1 MNPSTAS
8 DEKGNQIM
16 TTEVEIIAVGG
27 YNEVGRNMTAV
38 RVGKEIIIFD
48 MGLYLDPI
56 SGNNNVNMENMHSL
70 DLIQMGAIPDDT
82 AMNSIEGTVKA
93 IVCTHGHLDH
103 IGAIQKL
110 AHRYNCP
117 IIATPY
123 TCELIKQQIEGER
136 KFSVTNK
143 IIPLKAGGKFT
154 ISQYIT
160 LEFVRIQHSIIDSI
174 IAVLHTPAGCIVY
187 ANDFKFD
194 MTPVI
199 GEPPDLARLRAIG
212 KEGVKALIVESLN
225 LDERGYSPSEQVA
238 RLRVRE
244 AITFCEDDKNAIIVS
259 TFASQI
265 ARIKTITECA
275 REIDRIP
282 VLLGRSMERYNST
295 AEIMK
300 LVAFPHGTSIY
311 GNRKTT
317 DRLLRRV
324 TKEGKDKFVLIATGH
339 QGEPGSMLSRMALG
353 ETPLK
358 IEKGDRVMFS
368 ANIIPNPINYAQRAE
383 IDRLLLRQGAR
394 LFDGLHVTGHAYYQ
408 EHYDLLS
415 MLNPEHIIPSHGPF
429 NMKGGYVT
437 LASEFG
443 YTLNRDVHILQNG
456 DRLVL
461 PK

>member
-1 MNPSTAS
+1 M
-8 DEKGNQIM
+8 D
-16 TTEVEIIAVGG
+16 VEIIAVGG

-38 RVGKEIIIFD
+38 RVGKEIVIFD
-48 MGLYLDPI
+48 IGLYLDPV
-56 SGNNNVNMENMHSL
+56 SGNNSVDMENMHSL
-70 DLIQMGAIPDDT
+70 DLIQIGAIPDDT
-82 AMNSIEGTVKA
+82 VMNAVEGTVRA

-110 AHRYNCP
+110 AHRYSCP

-123 TCELIKQQIEGER
+123 TIELIKQQIEGER
-136 KFSVTNK
+136 KFEVTNK
-143 IIPLKAGGKFT
+143 TFALKAGGKYT
-154 ISQYIT
+154 ISTNLT
-160 LEFVRIQHSIIDSI
+160 LEFIRVQHSIIDSVM
-174 IAVLHTPAGCIVY
+174 AVLHTPVGCIVY

-194 MTPVI
+194 MTPVL
-199 GEPPDLARLRAIG
+199 GEAPDLARIRAIG
-212 KEGVKALIVESLN
+212 KEGVKCLIVESLN
-225 LDERGYSPSEQVA
+225 LDDRGYAPSEQVA
-238 RLRVRE
+238 RFRVRD
-244 AITFCEDDKNAIIVS
+244 ALMRAEDDKHAIIVS
-259 TFASQI
+259 TFASQV

-282 VLLGRSMERYNST
+282 ILLGRSMERYNGL
-295 AEIMK
+295 AEVMK
-300 LVAFPHGTSIY
+300 QVAFPQGTSIY

-317 DRLLRRV
+317 DRMLRRV
-324 TKEGKDKFVLIATGH
+324 AKEGPEKFLLVVTGH

-358 IEKGDRVMFS
+358 IEKGDRVLFS

-383 IDRLLLRQGAR
+383 VDRLLLRQGAR
-394 LFDGLHVTGHAYYQ
+394 LFDGLHVTGHAFYQ

-415 MLNPEHIIPSHGPF
+415 MLNPEHIVPSHGPF
-429 NMKGGYVT
+429 NMKGGYVE

-443 YTLNRDVHILQNG
+443 YVLNRDVHIMQNG

>member
-1 MNPSTAS
+1 MV
-8 DEKGNQIM
+8 DV
-16 TTEVEIIAVGG
+16 EVIAVGG

-38 RVGKEIIIFD
+38 RVGKEIVIFD
-48 MGLYLDPI
+48 IGLYLDPI
-56 SGNNNVNMENMHSL
+56 SGNNSVDMENMHSL

-82 AMNSIEGTVKA
+82 IMNSIEGTVKA

-123 TCELIKQQIEGER
+123 TVELIKQQIETER
-136 KFSVTNK
+136 KFTVTNK
-143 IIPLKAGGKFT
+143 TFALKAGGKYT
-154 ISQYIT
+154 ISTNLT
-160 LEFVRIQHSIIDSI
+160 LEFIRVQHSIIDSVM
-174 IAVLHTPAGCIVY
+174 AVLHTPVGCVVY

-199 GEPPDLARLRAIG
+199 GDAPDLARMRAIG
-212 KEGVKALIVESLN
+212 KEGVKCLIVESLN
-225 LDERGYSPSEQVA
+225 LADRGYAPSEQVA
-238 RLRVRE
+238 RLRVRD
-244 AITFCEDDKNAIIVS
+244 AIMRAEDDKHAIIVS
-259 TFASQI
+259 TFASHV
-265 ARIKTITECA
+265 ARIKTVTECA

-282 VLLGRSMERYNST
+282 VLLGRSMERYNGL
-295 AEIMK
+295 AEVMK
-300 LVAFPHGTSIY
+300 QVAFPQGTSIY

-317 DRLLRRV
+317 DRMLRRV
-324 TKEGKDKFVLIATGH
+324 AKEGPEKFLLIVTGH

-353 ETPLK
+353 ETPLR
-358 IEKGDRVMFS
+358 IEKGDRVLFS
-368 ANIIPNPINYAQRAE
+368 ANIIPNPINFAQRAE
-383 IDRLLLRQGAR
+383 VDRLLLKQGAR
-394 LFDGLHVTGHAYYQ
+394 LYDGLHVTGHAYYQ
-408 EHYDLLS
+408 EHYDLIS

-429 NMKGGYVT
+429 SMKGGYVT

-456 DRLVL
+456 DRFVL

>member
-1 MNPSTAS
+1 M
-8 DEKGNQIM
+8 D
-16 TTEVEIIAVGG
+16 VEIIAVGG

-38 RVGKEIIIFD
+38 RVGKEIVIFD
-48 MGLYLDPI
+48 IGLYLDPV
-56 SGNNNVNMENMHSL
+56 SGNNSVDMENMHSL
-70 DLIQMGAIPDDT
+70 DLIQIGAIPDDT
-82 AMNSIEGTVKA
+82 VMNAVEGTVRA

-110 AHRYNCP
+110 AHRYSCP

-123 TCELIKQQIEGER
+123 TIELIKQQIEGER
-136 KFSVTNK
+136 KFEVTNK
-143 IIPLKAGGKFT
+143 TFALKAGGKYT
-154 ISQYIT
+154 ISTNLT
-160 LEFVRIQHSIIDSI
+160 LEFIRVQHSIIDSVM
-174 IAVLHTPAGCIVY
+174 AVLHTPVGCIVY

-194 MTPVI
+194 MTPVL
-199 GEPPDLARLRAIG
+199 GEAPDLARIRAIG
-212 KEGVKALIVESLN
+212 KEGVKCLIVESLN
-225 LDERGYSPSEQVA
+225 LDDRGYAPSEQVA
-238 RLRVRE
+238 RFRVRD
-244 AITFCEDDKNAIIVS
+244 ALMRAEDDKHAIIVS
-259 TFASQI
+259 TFASQV

-282 VLLGRSMERYNST
+282 ILLGRSMERYNGL
-295 AEIMK
+295 AEVMK
-300 LVAFPHGTSIY
+300 QVAFPQGTSIY

-317 DRLLRRV
+317 DRMLRRV
-324 TKEGKDKFVLIATGH
+324 AKEGHEKFLLVVTGH

-358 IEKGDRVMFS
+358 IEKGDRVLFS

-383 IDRLLLRQGAR
+383 VDRLLLRQGAR
-394 LFDGLHVTGHAYYQ
+394 LFDGLHVTGHAFYQ

-415 MLNPEHIIPSHGPF
+415 MLNPEHIVPSHGPF
-429 NMKGGYVT
+429 NMKGGYVE

-443 YTLNRDVHILQNG
+443 YVLNRDVHIMQNG

>member
-1 MNPSTAS
+1 M
-8 DEKGNQIM
+8 D
-16 TTEVEIIAVGG
+16 VEIIAVGG

-38 RVGKEIIIFD
+38 RVGKEIVIFD
-48 MGLYLDPI
+48 IGLYLDPV
-56 SGNNNVNMENMHSL
+56 SGNNSVDMENMHSL
-70 DLIQMGAIPDDT
+70 DLIQIGAIPDDT
-82 AMNSIEGTVKA
+82 VMNAVEGTVRA

-110 AHRYNCP
+110 AHRYSCP

-123 TCELIKQQIEGER
+123 TIELIKQQIEGER
-136 KFSVTNK
+136 KFEVTNK
-143 IIPLKAGGKFT
+143 TFALKAGGKYT
-154 ISQYIT
+154 ISTNLT
-160 LEFVRIQHSIIDSI
+160 LEFIRVQHSIIDSVM
-174 IAVLHTPAGCIVY
+174 AVLHTPVGCIVY

-194 MTPVI
+194 MAPVL
-199 GEPPDLARLRAIG
+199 GEAPDLARIRAIG
-212 KEGVKALIVESLN
+212 KEGVKCLIVESLN
-225 LDERGYSPSEQVA
+225 LDDRGYAPSEQVA
-238 RLRVRE
+238 RFRVRD
-244 AITFCEDDKNAIIVS
+244 ALMRAEDDKHAIIVS
-259 TFASQI
+259 TFASQV

-282 VLLGRSMERYNST
+282 ILLGRSMERYNGL
-295 AEIMK
+295 AEVMK
-300 LVAFPHGTSIY
+300 QVAFPQGTSIY

-317 DRLLRRV
+317 DRMLRRV
-324 TKEGKDKFVLIATGH
+324 AKEGPEKFLLVVTGH

-358 IEKGDRVMFS
+358 IEKGDRVLFS

-383 IDRLLLRQGAR
+383 VDRLLLRQGAR
-394 LFDGLHVTGHAYYQ
+394 LFDGLHVTGHAFYQ

-415 MLNPEHIIPSHGPF
+415 MLNPEHIVPSHGPF
-429 NMKGGYVT
+429 NMKGGYVE

-443 YTLNRDVHILQNG
+443 YVLNRDVHIMQNG

>member
-1 MNPSTAS
+1 MV
-8 DEKGNQIM
+8 DV
-16 TTEVEIIAVGG
+16 EVIAVGG

-38 RVGKEIIIFD
+38 RVGKEIVIFD
-48 MGLYLDPI
+48 VGLFLDPV
-56 SGNNNVNMENMHSL
+56 SGNNSVDMENMHSL

-82 AMNSIEGTVKA
+82 VMNSVEGTVRA

-110 AHRYNCP
+110 AHRYSCP

-123 TCELIKQQIEGER
+123 TIELIKQQIEGER
-136 KFSVTNK
+136 KFEVTNK
-143 IIPLKAGGKFT
+143 TFALKAGGKYT
-154 ISQYIT
+154 ISTNLT
-160 LEFVRIQHSIIDSI
+160 LEFIRVQHSIIDSVM
-174 IAVLHTPAGCIVY
+174 AVLHTPVGCIVY

-199 GEPPDLARLRAIG
+199 GEAPDLARIRAIG
-212 KEGVKALIVESLN
+212 KEGVKCLIVESLN
-225 LDERGYSPSEQVA
+225 LDDRGYAPSEQVA
-238 RLRVRE
+238 RFRVRD
-244 AITFCEDDKNAIIVS
+244 ALMRAEDDKHAIIVS
-259 TFASQI
+259 SFASHV

-282 VLLGRSMERYNST
+282 ILLGRSMERYNGL
-295 AEIMK
+295 AEVMK
-300 LVAFPHGTSIY
+300 QVAFPQGTSIY

-317 DRLLRRV
+317 DRMLRRV
-324 TKEGKDKFVLIATGH
+324 AKEGPEKFLLVVTGH

-358 IEKGDRVMFS
+358 IEKGDRVLFS

-383 IDRLLLRQGAR
+383 VDRLLLRQGAR
-394 LFDGLHVTGHAYYQ
+394 LFDGLHVTGHAFYQ

-429 NMKGGYVT
+429 QMKGGYVE

-443 YTLNRDVHILQNG
+443 YVLNRDVHIMQNG

>member
-1 MNPSTAS
+1 M
-8 DEKGNQIM
+8 D
-16 TTEVEIIAVGG
+16 VEIIAVGG

-38 RVGKEIIIFD
+38 RVGKEIVIFD
-48 MGLYLDPI
+48 IGLYLDPV
-56 SGNNNVNMENMHSL
+56 SGNNSVDMENMHSL
-70 DLIQMGAIPDDT
+70 DLIQIGAIPDDT
-82 AMNSIEGTVKA
+82 VMNAVEGTVRA

-110 AHRYNCP
+110 AHRYSCP

-123 TCELIKQQIEGER
+123 TIELIKQQIEWER
-136 KFSVTNK
+136 KFEVTNK
-143 IIPLKAGGKFT
+143 TFALKAGGKYT
-154 ISQYIT
+154 ISTNLT
-160 LEFVRIQHSIIDSI
+160 LEFIRVQHSIIDSVM
-174 IAVLHTPAGCIVY
+174 AVLHTPVGCIVY

-194 MTPVI
+194 MTPVL
-199 GEPPDLARLRAIG
+199 GEAPDLARIRAIG
-212 KEGVKALIVESLN
+212 KEGVKCLIVESLN
-225 LDERGYSPSEQVA
+225 LDDRGYAPSEQVA
-238 RLRVRE
+238 RFRVRD
-244 AITFCEDDKNAIIVS
+244 ALMRAEDDKHAIIVS
-259 TFASQI
+259 TFASQV

-282 VLLGRSMERYNST
+282 ILLGRSMERYNGL
-295 AEIMK
+295 AEVMK
-300 LVAFPHGTSIY
+300 QVAFPQGTSIY

-317 DRLLRRV
+317 DRMLRRV
-324 TKEGKDKFVLIATGH
+324 AKEGPEKFLLVVTGH

-358 IEKGDRVMFS
+358 IEKGDRVLFS

-383 IDRLLLRQGAR
+383 VDRLLLRQGAR
-394 LFDGLHVTGHAYYQ
+394 LFDGLHVTGHAFYQ

-415 MLNPEHIIPSHGPF
+415 MLNPEHIVPSHGPF
-429 NMKGGYVT
+429 NMKGGYVE

-443 YTLNRDVHILQNG
+443 YVLNRDVHIMQNG

>member
-1 MNPSTAS
+1 MV
-8 DEKGNQIM
+8 D
-16 TTEVEIIAVGG
+16 VEIIAVGG

-38 RVGKEIIIFD
+38 RVGKEIVIFD
-48 MGLYLDPI
+48 IGLYLDPV
-56 SGNNNVNMENMHSL
+56 SGNNSVDMENMHSL
-70 DLIQMGAIPDDT
+70 DLIQIGAIPDDT
-82 AMNSIEGTVKA
+82 IMNSIEGTVKA

-123 TCELIKQQIEGER
+123 TVELIKQQIETER
-136 KFSVTNK
+136 KFTVTNK
-143 IIPLKAGGKFT
+143 TFPLKAGGKYT
-154 ISQYIT
+154 ISTNLT
-160 LEFVRIQHSIIDSI
+160 LEFIRVQHSIIDSVM
-174 IAVLHTPAGCIVY
+174 AVLHTPVGCIVY

-199 GEPPDLARLRAIG
+199 GEAPDLARMRAIG
-212 KEGVKALIVESLN
+212 KEGVKCLIVESLN
-225 LDERGYSPSEQVA
+225 LNDRGYAPSEQVA
-238 RLRVRE
+238 RLRVRD
-244 AITFCEDDKNAIIVS
+244 AIMRAEDDKHAIIVS
-259 TFASQI
+259 TFASHV
-265 ARIKTITECA
+265 ARIKTVTECA

-282 VLLGRSMERYNST
+282 VLLGRSMERYNGL
-295 AEIMK
+295 AEVMK
-300 LVAFPHGTSIY
+300 QVAFPQGTSIY

-317 DRLLRRV
+317 DRMLRRV
-324 TKEGKDKFVLIATGH
+324 AKEGPEKFLLIVTGH
-339 QGEPGSMLSRMALG
+339 QGEPGSMLSRMAMG

-358 IEKGDRVMFS
+358 IEKGDRVLFS
-368 ANIIPNPINYAQRAE
+368 ANIIPNPINFAQRAE
-383 IDRLLLRQGAR
+383 VDRLLLKQGAR
-394 LFDGLHVTGHAYYQ
+394 LFDGLHVTGHAFYQ

-429 NMKGGYVT
+429 NMKGGYVA

-456 DRLVL
+456 DRFIL

>member
-1 MNPSTAS
+1 
-8 DEKGNQIM
+8 M
-16 TTEVEIIAVGG
+16 TEIEVIAVGG

-38 RVGKEIIIFD
+38 RVGKEIVIFD
-48 MGLYLDPI
+48 IGLYLDPI
-56 SGNNNVNMENMHSL
+56 AGDNSIDMENMHSL
-70 DLIQMGAIPDDT
+70 DLIKMGAIPDDT
-82 AMNSIEGTVKA
+82 VMNAVEGTVRA

-117 IIATPY
+117 IISTPY
-123 TCELIKQQIEGER
+123 TNELIKQQIEGER
-136 KFSVTNK
+136 KFTVLNK
-143 IIPLKAGGKFT
+143 TFALKAGGKYT
-154 ISQYIT
+154 ISQNLT
-160 LEFVRIQHSIIDSI
+160 LEFVRVQHSIIDSV
-174 IAVLHTPAGCIVY
+174 IAVLHTPAGAVVY

-199 GEPPDLARLRAIG
+199 GEAPDVARLRAIG
-212 KEGVKALIVESLN
+212 KEGVKLLIVESIN
-225 LDERGYSPSEQVA
+225 MDDRGYAPSEQVA
-238 RLRVRE
+238 RLRVRD
-244 AITFCEDDKNAIIVS
+244 AIMRCEDDKNAVIVS

-282 VLLGRSMERYNST
+282 VLLGRSMERYNTT
-295 AEIMK
+295 AEILK
-300 LVAFPHGTSIY
+300 QVAFPQGTSIY

-324 TKEGKDKFVLIATGH
+324 AKEGREKFLLIATGH
-339 QGEPGSMLSRMALG
+339 QGEPGSMLCRMAEG
-353 ETPLK
+353 DTPYK
-358 IEKGDRVMFS
+358 IEKGDKIMFS
-368 ANIIPNPINYAQRAE
+368 ANIIPNPINFAQRANV
-383 IDRLLLRQGAR
+383 DRMLVKQGAR
-394 LFDGLHVTGHAYYQ
+394 LFDGLHVSGHAYYQ
-408 EHYDLLS
+408 DHYDLLS
-415 MLNPEHIIPSHGPF
+415 MLNPEHIVPSHGPF
-429 NMKGGYVT
+429 VMKGGYVA

>member
-1 MNPSTAS
+1 MEKILIWRIWPHFGFYIFTSYST
-8 DEKGNQIM
+8 KKQ
-16 TTEVEIIAVGG
+16 
-27 YNEVGRNMTAV
+27 
-38 RVGKEIIIFD
+38 
-48 MGLYLDPI
+48 
-56 SGNNNVNMENMHSL
+56 
-70 DLIQMGAIPDDT
+70 
-82 AMNSIEGTVKA
+82 
-93 IVCTHGHLDH
+93 
-103 IGAIQKL
+103 

-123 TCELIKQQIEGER
+123 TTELIKQQIEGER
-136 KFSVTNK
+136 KFTVTNK
-143 IIPLKAGGKFT
+143 TFALKAGAKYT
-154 ISQYIT
+154 ISQNLT
-160 LEFVRIQHSIIDSI
+160 LEFIRVQHSIIDSVM
-174 IAVLHTPAGCIVY
+174 AVLHTPAGCVVY

-199 GEPPDLARLRAIG
+199 GDAPDLARMRAIG
-212 KEGVKALIVESLN
+212 KEGVKVLIVESLN
-225 LDERGYSPSEQVA
+225 LDDRGYAPSEQVA
-238 RLRVRE
+238 RLRVRD
-244 AITFCEDDKNAIIVS
+244 AIMRAEDDKHAIIVS

-282 VLLGRSMERYNST
+282 VLLGRSMERYNGT
-295 AEIMK
+295 AEMLK
-300 LVAFPHGTSIY
+300 QVAFPQGTSIY

-317 DRLLRRV
+317 DRMLRRIS
-324 TKEGKDKFVLIATGH
+324 KEGKEKFLIIATGH

-368 ANIIPNPINYAQRAE
+368 ANIIPNPINFAQRAE
-383 IDRLLLRQGAR
+383 VDRLLLRQGAR

-408 EHYDLLS
+408 EHYDLVS

-429 NMKGGYVT
+429 HMKGGYVH

-443 YTLNRDVHILQNG
+443 YTLNRDIHIMQNG